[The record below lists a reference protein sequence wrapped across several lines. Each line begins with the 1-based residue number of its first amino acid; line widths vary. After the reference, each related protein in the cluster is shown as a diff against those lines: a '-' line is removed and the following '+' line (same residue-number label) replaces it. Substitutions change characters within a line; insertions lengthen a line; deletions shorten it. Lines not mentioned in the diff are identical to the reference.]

1 MNNININ
8 KTSDI
13 EQVQRRNQTDV
24 NLADIKKNEADATR
38 NVVREDKF
46 QISDRAAEV
55 GKYVDRIK
63 ELPELRQEKVD
74 VLRQQ
79 IETGEYRSSSRDIG
93 EAVLREIR

>member
-8 KTSDI
+8 KTSDV

-79 IETGEYRSSSRDIG
+79 IETGEYRPSSRDIG

>member
-13 EQVQRRNQTDV
+13 EQVQRRDQTDV
-24 NLADIKKNEADATR
+24 NLADIKKNDADATR

-79 IETGEYRSSSRDIG
+79 IETGEYRSSSRDIA